1 MQTRQSEEGGVG
13 VVLAADII
21 NDIINDI
28 ISEAKAKGTVE
39 ENVEQVD
46 PGLGDADPT
55 PGFGPLKVSPL
66 S

>member
-1 MQTRQSEEGGVG
+1 MQACQIKEGGVG

-21 NDIINDI
+21 NDVT
-28 ISEAKAKGTVE
+28 SGAKAKGTVQ

-46 PGLGDADPT
+46 PGLGDADPA